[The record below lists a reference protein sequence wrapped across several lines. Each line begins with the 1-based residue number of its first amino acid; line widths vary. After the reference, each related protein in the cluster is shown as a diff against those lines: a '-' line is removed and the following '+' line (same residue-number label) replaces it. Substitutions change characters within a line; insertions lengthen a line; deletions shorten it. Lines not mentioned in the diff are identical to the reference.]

1 MGGGQEVIALSR
13 TGGMRLPQFDEVLEV
28 DGDGVFNMWRSVS
41 KASELPSPIGRFAG
55 SVTDAQKEA
64 LGAASKRAAG
74 EGSRTWLVSPDSP
87 VDKFEV
93 DGVNATL
100 GIHHQGEGAWQDL
113 AALVRPLLRELTA
126 SPLAAIALEVDGG
139 AKLVHQGTEPL
150 TLDLSTLTV
159 RADHWRDSQSLARWT
174 APSPSATTHGEVVAK
189 PGWKLQ
195 LPFEHGFDVQPGDR
209 VTADVTFTAHDGNRL
224 IPVGLQTP

>member
-1 MGGGQEVIALSR
+1 MIALSR
-13 TGGMRLPQFDEVLEV
+13 TGGMRLPEFHEVLEV
-28 DGDGVFNMWRSVS
+28 DGDGVFKMWRSVS

-74 EGSRTWLVSPDSP
+74 EGSRAWLVSPDSP
-87 VDKFEV
+87 VDRFDV

-100 GIHHQGEGAWQDL
+100 GIHHPGEDAWKDL
-113 AALVRPLLRELTA
+113 AALVRPLLRELTS
-126 SPLAAIALEVDGG
+126 SPLAAIALEIVDGG
-139 AKLVHQGTEPL
+139 PKLVHQGTEPL

-159 RADHWRDSQSLARWT
+159 RADHRRAGQSLARWT
-174 APSPSATTHGEVVAK
+174 APSPATAQGEVVAK
-189 PGWKLQ
+189 PGWKLD
-195 LPFEHGFDVQPGDR
+195 LPLEHGFDLKPGDR
-209 VTADVTFTAHDGNRL
+209 VTADVTFVAHNGDRL